1 MNRYAYSG
9 EAVEEGDEEAQSLTN
24 GASEGDIGLT
34 KLDKDR
40 NNLDPA
46 RAFRLDDEEEE
57 DKQE

>member
-9 EAVEEGDEEAQSLTN
+9 EAVEGDEEAQSLTN

-57 DKQE
+57 DKRE